1 MIKCVGDFGACQG
14 EAEVR
19 GLCRRCY
26 SVARVRVSSKLTT
39 WEELESFGLAI
50 PSTRVAKS
58 ASSFDQQLAARRAAA
73 VEGTLD
79 VNAAEDAAED
89 LAGGLAAHG
98 VAEDHALADPAGVD
112 LQVVMDPRS
121 GFPVQPGY
129 SQCLTN
135 PDWERNDD
143 TGEMREKTAAYKPSL
158 RDRSLAAVA
167 AESVELPTPERAEE
181 IEAGEKMLA
190 AEKALAAS
198 DLQKSKESV
207 DRFNGNVVPVV
218 EKLVAMS
225 SPAAPVDLNPMHKE
239 IEAAQK
245 IQNAA
250 AAKEARIIGAR
261 YMGTPVSAAEVDQAQ
276 EKAALPQM
284 VAQQT
289 PEEIKE
295 EIAFEEARQTWAE
308 SQPLGE
314 EQRGPILQAASE
326 NGIGSEEVAKIV
338 QEQLERTQTSPG
350 NISAI
355 LTRPDEQEQ
364 TAERQIDKSARI
376 IAQAVQ
382 APPATTP
389 DPPLVPVNIHP
400 APEAEIED

>member
-1 MIKCVGDFGACQG
+1 MIKCVGDFGACQE

-26 SVARVRVSSKLTT
+26 SIARARVASKLTT
-39 WEELESFGLAI
+39 WEELESLGLAI

-89 LAGGLAAHG
+89 
-98 VAEDHALADPAGVD
+98 HALADPAGVD
-112 LQVVMDPRS
+112 LQVVMDPADY
-121 GFPVQPGY
+121 PVQPGY

-135 PDWERNDD
+135 PAWERNDD
-143 TGEMREKTAAYKPSL
+143 NGEMREKTAAYKPSL
-158 RDRSLAAVA
+158 RDRSFAAVA
-167 AESVELPTPERAEE
+167 AEPVELPTSERAEE
-181 IEAGEKMLA
+181 IEAGEKMLT

-245 IQNAA
+245 IQDAA
-250 AAKEARIIGAR
+250 HAEEARIIGAR
-261 YMGTPVSAAEVDQAQ
+261 YMGISVPAAEVDQAQ

-289 PEEIKE
+289 PEEVKE
-295 EIAFEEARQTWAE
+295 EIDFERARQTWAE
-308 SQPLGE
+308 SQPLDTSE
-314 EQRGPILQAASE
+314 VEDQTQHRLPILQAASE
-326 NGIGSEEVAKIV
+326 HGIGSEEVAKIV
-338 QEQLERTQTSPG
+338 QEQLERTPTSPR

-355 LTRPDEQEQ
+355 LTLPDEQEQ
-364 TAERQIDKSARI
+364 TATRQIDKSARI

-382 APPATTP
+382 AP
-389 DPPLVPVNIHP
+389 LVPVNVHP